1 MSNQNKSPA
10 DEQTFVS
17 HLIELRD
24 RLIRVLIT
32 VLVVFLCLFP
42 FANDLYTLL
51 AEPLLRHLPE
61 GSTMIATEV
70 ASPFLTP
77 FKLTLVLSFFIAIP
91 MVLYQVWSF
100 IAPGLYHDERTLV
113 YPLLITSVILFYV
126 GMAFAY
132 YVVFPLVFGFL
143 IGIAPE
149 GVAVM
154 TDISHY
160 LNFVL
165 KMFFAFGVAFEV
177 PIATI
182 LLVWSGATT
191 PEKLASKRAYV
202 VVGAFVVGMLLTP
215 PDMISQ
221 TLLAI
226 PMLILFEFGIIFSKY
241 FVRKKDDE
249 DIYNDDDEDIDDA
262 DPAEPEAAHM
272 SASANNIKD
281 SNTQADDDD
290 SYEDYDED
298 EHLKE
303 SDHEPMSEEEMDA
316 ELDRIEAEEDAE
328 RAADDS
334 SDEPTKKDS

>member
-17 HLIELRD
+17 HLLELRD
-24 RLIRVLIT
+24 RLIRVLIA

-61 GSTMIATEV
+61 NSTMIATEV

-77 FKLTLVLSFFIAIP
+77 FKLTLVLAFFVAIP
-91 MVLYQVWSF
+91 MVLYQIWSF
-100 IAPGLYHDERTLV
+100 IAPGLYRDERTLV

-143 IGIAPE
+143 VGVAPE
-149 GVAVM
+149 GVTVM

-191 PEKLASKRAYV
+191 PKKLASKRAYI
-202 VVGAFVVGMLLTP
+202 VVGAFIIGMLLTP
-215 PDMISQ
+215 PDIISQ

-226 PMLILFEFGIIFSKY
+226 PMLILFECGIIFSKY
-241 FVRKKDDE
+241 FVRKKDE
-249 DIYNDDDEDIDDA
+249 EVVDDDEDDIDDQP
-262 DPAEPEAAHM
+262 DEPTDAHM
-272 SASANNIKD
+272 SDFASKIDD
-281 SNTQADDDD
+281 SDMQPDND

-316 ELDRIEAEEDAE
+316 ELDRIEEEEEDDEE

-334 SDEPTKKDS
+334 NDEPTKKDS